1 MNDPKNQR
9 RNPRIDLNQEIV
21 FRTSETI
28 TGWGIDLGAGG
39 IGAQLPVELAVGTKL
54 EVEIFPGHASAYG
67 EVRWCKP
74 RDGGFRV
81 GIQFSSEDWS
91 IIEVVQTLRSQEG

>member
-1 MNDPKNQR
+1 MDDPKNLR
-9 RNPRIDLNQEIV
+9 KNPRIPLDQEIV

-39 IGAQLPVELAVGTKL
+39 IGAQLPVELAVGTQL
-54 EVEIFPGHASAYG
+54 EVEIFAGEGALEG

-74 RDGGFRV
+74 SDGGFRV
-81 GIQFSSEDWS
+81 GIQFSSEHWG